1 MNSTVEDAIAEG
13 LAELERVIDAPSP
26 PHGYGADLRCTSD
39 LRPDMAEVDGNST
52 LALAEAIVRRL
63 TCPRGG
69 LPDDPDY
76 GIDLRSYL
84 NRPTT
89 ADGIRALSGSV
100 RSEVEKDDRVRAASV
115 RLEPTPDGSRL
126 TVRLIVVAA
135 DPQLGQFSLTLAA
148 TSAEV
153 LIEELAA

>member
-1 MNSTVEDAIAEG
+1 MNSTVEEAIAEG
-13 LAELERVIDAPSP
+13 LAELDRVVVAPAP
-26 PHGYGADLRCTSD
+26 PHGYGSDLRCTSD
-39 LRPDMAEVDGNST
+39 LRPDMAEVTGDST

-76 GIDLRSYL
+76 GIDIRSFL

-89 ADGIRALSGSV
+89 ADEIRALSGAV
-100 RSEVEKDDRVRAASV
+100 RSEVEKDDRVRTASV
-115 RLEPTPDGSRL
+115 RLDPTSDGSQL
-126 TVRLIVVAA
+126 TVRLIVVAV
-135 DPQLGQFSLTLAA
+135 DPLIGQFSLTLAA
-148 TSAEV
+148 TSAAV